1 MKVSFPWISSILIA
15 LGIALLAAL
24 SLPASAQ
31 DANAAPVFT
40 SSPSFLVDEGSRNV
54 GTVVASDSDSQDSVT
69 GYVISGGDDGA
80 LFTINSTSGALS
92 FASAPDYD
100 NPSDFNE
107 DNRYVVKVAATS
119 GSGDRVLQASQTITV
134 TVTALLGVVRSDFSL
149 SSDNSRPYGI
159 WGNPETIW
167 VSDEGKGKLF
177 AYRRSDGSRDA
188 SRDFNTLKI
197 AGSALDPGNH
207 NPRGLWSDGETMFV
221 TDKNDRKVYA
231 YWISN
236 TSRNPDKDLN
246 LHASHTNAGGIWRN
260 SAGFFWVLNNSKN
273 VLGYFKQSGGV
284 YSTFQ
289 INVDNLT
296 SPKGIW
302 SEDGGIMLVAGGGK
316 LNAYRINGGSRDSSR
331 DVTLDSNNSNPAGIW
346 SDGTT
351 IYVVDDADD
360 RVYAYNTKVLVK
372 NTGQAFS
379 PSSSVFNF
387 HTRRRAQT
395 FMTGSN
401 ANGYSITSI
410 SIRLAGGSA
419 SLLDNLE
426 VTLNEVNADS
436 EPGYKVCTL
445 EPPPSYNHL
454 GMNTFHAPPTCLL
467 RANTQYFL
475 LMTFSNIPLGEQL
488 FVRTT
493 DSNSED
499 GGAASGWSIGD
510 GSHYYQSRWDTNNK
524 SVSIEIKGVNAV
536 GRRPSAPGMPTVTS
550 LTSRR
555 LYVSWDEPSNSGH
568 PIADYDVEYR
578 EGSDSQFIDWPH
590 PGHSRSATITGL
602 NPGTFY
608 QVRVRARN
616 SVGVSHWSPAANAT
630 AGAFVNNPP
639 VFSGRGNFLAAE
651 NGRRVGTLTASDPDP
666 GQNVN
671 AYSISGGS
679 DAALFEITN
688 AGVLS
693 FISAPDF
700 EKPGDANGDNR
711 YTLEIEATG
720 GTGNRAL
727 STQQEITVTV
737 TDVAEKITVANRSSS
752 VLVKNTG
759 IGSVNPLINTDST
772 GHEFAQKFRTGSHAE
787 GYNVDSVGINFASTG
802 SLTGSF
808 RSPTVTVNEDGLSPG
823 ARVCTLSFP
832 SSYQTGVNTFNAS
845 DSCRL
850 EANSNYFV
858 LLKTGCRRGGC
869 KPGILT
875 TASSGEDVFAPGWSI
890 GNFFHHYNDVE
901 GTWFNT
907 SGASYMIEIR
917 GTLSMF
923 PSAPAAPTLISP
935 DFGTLYATWSE
946 PANATPPVTGY
957 DVQYREGTSGSFTNW
972 SHTDASR
979 SATIT
984 GLKNGTL
991 YEIRVRAINDVGAG
1005 NWSPAGNHTTA
1016 DAPVNHPPQFS
1027 SSSSFS
1033 VFENSLSVG
1042 TVTAFD
1048 SNGEDIVTG
1057 YNISGGDDAALFEI
1071 NATSGALSFI
1081 STPDYESPGD
1091 ADGDR
1096 RHVLTVTATSG
1107 TGSRILSSEQSIT
1120 VRVTNVPELPS
1131 APAAPVLSSN
1141 VPSVLLVRWLK
1152 PDNTGPPITQYRV
1165 DYREGRSGSFNDSR
1179 YRDKE
1184 RSARITSLK
1193 ASTEYQVR
1201 VRAIN
1206 SDGFGNWSPLSTHT
1220 TADAASNLSVVVNI
1234 CDRTVKVRN
1243 YILASLNNVA
1253 CDNMTLEQL
1262 QKITF
1267 ISLSNDPG
1275 VTSFKSGDFDNLTML
1290 TTLSIQNVE
1299 NLNSFPEDVFDDL
1312 YSLDALTI
1320 LTFADIGS
1328 LPDGIF
1334 DNLAG
1339 LRTLFLR
1346 HNQLDSLPDDVF
1358 DNLSSLQT
1366 LSLTSNFNL
1375 TTLPEGVFEN
1385 LTSLSD
1391 LSTDFGC
1398 IPAAAFGSRTDNLS
1412 EIEHNGNPLVLC
1424 EDFDNLTNNPPAFST
1439 GDSFSVKEG
1448 RNRVIVEVRADDEDI
1463 LDSVTGYRISGGDDA
1478 ALFMLYA
1485 TTGALIFR
1493 EIRDFEKDGDTE
1505 FVVEITVTS
1514 GTGDREMSATK
1525 TITVTVTDVDEPPSA
1540 PSRPSVSS
1548 LNSTSLSVS
1557 WSEPSNTG
1565 PEITD
1570 YDVQYRED
1578 SSSTFLNLTHEGTAR
1593 SATLTGLSENTT
1605 YDVRVRASNDE
1616 GTGGWSQVTN
1626 ATTASA
1632 PTADVPSGP
1641 VIINITSDLSDNT
1654 HSPFCAGPCRIS
1666 PDQQSGRVP
1675 SDWQG
1680 IIPIKVVFNESV
1692 NVTGAPALNLTGSG
1706 NFIATA
1712 EYTSGNGTDTLVFSY
1727 AIPPP
1732 PAPEIKASNLN
1743 VSGLDLPTGAAIKN
1757 AANQNAS
1764 LTLPSGANLDDNKNI
1779 HIDSTPPPLS
1789 VRIAPGDSNIN
1800 SPGIGENPDGSGRTV
1815 WRHNKKY
1822 WFRSSYGW
1830 NRYTWVYPR
1839 ILMDNV
1845 SACDASALAGK
1856 SNTDRN
1862 VNNIDVARYTTES
1875 NGKRYC
1881 SSVADAYGNR
1891 AFALAYIRGI
1901 DRVRPEITVGNLT
1914 SGNKVSA
1921 TASDPGCGDRTDGH
1935 YSKCSGINSEK
1946 FYALPIDGET
1956 GCDADAYS
1964 NVTSLND
1971 YKYANNTEIEVPE
1984 GRKICFQV
1992 NDNVNVGNRN
2002 DRSHVAYA
2010 ESGVFAVVIA
2020 PTIEIT
2026 PGAGYTTPKQSI
2038 TITAS
2043 SSDGDVDNA
2052 SWKYKIIAD
2061 TDTCDSDEMA
2071 NGANSGSSVTLNQE
2085 SQNNHKVCFA
2095 VTNSNNNTGYGA
2107 SGVVSGIDRTAPAIS
2122 VSAVTDNR
2130 VFATVSDNLDNAP
2143 AFESQI
2149 LTSGSCNSG
2158 TAGTFTAYTAGTI
2171 LTLAAGEKACFKA
2184 TDDAGNVAFAD
2195 SSLSN
2200 SPPVFSSNAAFT
2212 VAENAAEV
2220 GTVVASDSDSG
2231 DSVTGYTISGGA
2243 DRFSFSLVSQ
2253 SSSGAVL
2260 AFVQSRNFES
2270 PSDADG
2276 NNQYVVQVK
2285 ATSGSGSRVRT
2296 ATQSITVTVRDV
2308 DEPPSATSAPV
2319 LSSPSSTSLSVSW
2332 SAPGN
2337 TGPPIDIYYVQY
2349 RQGSSGSFS
2358 NWPHTGNSTSTTI
2371 TSLTASTL
2379 YEVRVRAGNAEGNS
2393 SWSQTA
2399 NFTTGSSTPPPVTNV
2414 VPVFTSSSSFSVN
2427 ENSRNVGTVVAS
2439 DGDSQDS
2446 VTGYSISGGVD
2457 SARFSI
2463 TGGGVLTFDSAPNF
2477 ESAVDVGGNNIYDI
2491 VVTAT
2496 SGTGTRVRSA
2506 TQSIVVSVDDV
2517 NESPS
2522 TPSAPVLSSS
2532 TSSSLSV
2539 TWSAPLNTGPV
2550 ITDYDVQYRQGTTG
2564 SFSNQSH
2571 TGTSRSTTITGLTA
2585 STAYQVRVRA
2595 SNAEGT
2601 SGWSQTSSFSTGSSS
2616 PNQVTNNAPVFT
2628 SRSSFFVNE
2637 NVRSVG
2643 TVVASDGDS
2652 QDSVTGYRI
2661 AGGVDSAFFE
2671 LNSSSGALSF
2681 KSVPDYES
2689 SQDSDNDNEYLVEV
2703 TATSG
2708 SGSRELSAVQ
2718 TITVTVTDVNEM
2730 PAISSSQTFSVNENE
2745 LLAGEVVASDQDNA
2759 DDVTGYN
2766 VSGGDDA
2773 ALFEINATGMLSFR
2787 SAPNYET
2794 AADNDNNND
2803 YLVQITVTSGTGSR
2817 ETSASQT
2824 ITVTVT
2830 DVDEVPSDPPGVL
2843 LSSLSSSSLF
2853 VLWLEP
2859 ANTGPPITV
2868 YDVQYRKSA
2877 NTSFANWSH
2886 LDNSTSTT
2894 ITGLS
2899 GSTSYDVRVRARND
2913 EGIGSWSSVQG
2924 YVTSEDLVDIPQNI
2938 NDPPVFSS
2946 GNFSVDENSVS
2957 VGAVVASDFDSQDN
2971 VTGYGISGGV
2981 DSALFEINVS
2991 SGVLSFVSAP
3001 DFERPGDNDT
3011 DNDYIVEVTV
3021 TSGAGDREMSAVQL
3035 ITVTVADV
3043 DEPPS
3048 APAAPSL
3055 SSLNSTSLLVEWSE
3069 PDDSGHVITDYDV
3082 EYREGSTGNFT
3093 GWPHSDNSTSTT
3105 ITTDLAPDTA
3115 YEVRV
3120 LARNAEGESDWSD
3133 AANVTT
3139 PVTVVNNPPTFRS
3152 SSSFPVDE
3160 NVRSVGTVVASDS
3173 DGQDS
3178 VTGYSI
3184 SGGADASLFSIAD
3197 DGVLSFV
3204 SAPDFEKPSDSNR
3217 NNLYLVNVEAT
3228 SGTYPRNKSA
3238 EQRLLI
3244 TVTDA
3249 NEPPSTPSPPT
3260 LSFPTS
3266 DSLTVTWV
3274 APDDSGHV
3282 ITDYDVE
3289 YREGSTGNFT
3299 GWPHADNSTSTTIT
3313 TDLAPDTAYEVR
3325 VLARNAEGDSNWSDT
3340 ASATT
3345 VAVINNPPE
3354 FSGSPAFSVEE
3365 NNLSAGTVMASDSDG
3380 SDGITGYRI
3389 SGDDAALFRI
3399 TNAGVLTFV
3408 SAPDFENPDDSD
3420 DNNQYLLTVNVTS
3433 GTGSRILSA
3442 EQEIT
3447 VNVTDVDEPPSAPS
3461 VPILSSPTSTSL
3473 FVTWVAPSNTGP
3485 EIIDYDVQY
3494 SQGSNGS
3501 FLNQTH
3507 DDAST
3512 NATITHLETD
3522 TFYGV
3527 RVRASNDEGTGD
3539 WSQVSNATTGAVV
3552 NNHPGFL
3559 SSPAFSVNENNVTVG
3574 TVVAD
3579 DVDNLD
3585 SVTGYTISGGDDAAL
3600 FTINNGA
3607 LSFVSPPDS
3616 ETPGDADRNNQ
3627 YVLQVAAVS
3636 GTGDRFLSAEQSI
3649 IVTVTNVNEPPS
3661 APEAPKLN
3669 STTSTSIDVT
3679 WSVPDNKGPSVSDY
3693 DVEYREGSTG
3703 NFTDWPH
3710 ADNSTST
3717 TITTDLA
3724 PDTAYEVRVLARN
3737 AEGESDWSDA
3747 ANVTTPVTVVNAPPE
3762 FSSRTVFEVHE
3773 NGVGVGTVVASDPD
3787 SQDDVTGYGISGGAD
3802 TALFSITD
3810 EGVLTF
3816 VSAPDFEDPE
3826 DSNGNNYYLLEVT
3839 AVSGTD
3845 ERVLSEVQFIIVRVV
3860 NVKELPSAPEAP
3872 KLNSTTSTS
3881 IDVTWSVHDN
3891 SGPEITDYDV
3901 EYREGD
3907 SGPFTDWPHSG
3918 ASTGTVITDLEF
3930 NATYEVR
3937 VRAWN
3942 SDGNSSW
3949 SPTTGTIVG
3958 GINNPPEFSGSPA
3971 FSAGENNLTAG
3982 TVAVDDADAVDN
3994 VTGYVISGG
4003 DDAALF
4009 TITNAG
4015 VLAFVSAPDFENP
4028 DDSDDNNQYL
4038 LTVNVTSGTG
4048 SRILSAEQEITV
4060 NVTDL
4065 NEPPSAPARPAL
4077 NSPTYTSITVRWLE
4091 PDNSGPV
4098 ITDYD
4103 VEYREGSTGNFTDWP
4118 HAGTSTS
4125 TTITSLNS
4133 NTAYEVQ
4140 VRASNDEG
4148 TGDWSQV
4155 ATINTGAPSSLPAVS
4170 TLIFSDVVQTE
4181 AGVNVILSNHGNVN
4195 RTVRLR
4201 YRASDSIVWSETL
4214 TMNASTGVAVF
4225 RLTGLSPGKPHVVQA
4240 SLDENFEDGR
4250 QSAILNTASL
4260 PPGFLLLSPA
4270 DGNFSGS
4277 VVFNASYV
4285 GPGIKLMQFGY
4296 VNSTD
4301 GTVTWFNGTEGP
4313 DGFWSAT
4320 LDTSGLADGSYDVS
4334 LRITDLSD
4342 TVEVSDNVV
4351 LLFIDNSA
4359 PEFSLVSPSAGDV
4372 SAVMRFNVSAN
4383 DVGSGVRSVQF
4394 GYVRSGTS
4402 RVTWIDGAEG
4412 PDGFWSAELNTTA
4425 ISDGSYDLSVH
4436 VVDFAGAENL
4446 ALDFLRVVVD
4456 NVPDRTTSSGSGSG
4470 SSRSSRSINVC
4481 SGVSGLP
4488 GGASQSR
4495 IWSGLGAGSVAE
4507 FRLSNSGI
4515 PVSVVEFNARRPLT
4529 NLGVVVS
4536 GSSSLPSG
4544 ASGNYEGTL
4553 YRYFS
4558 INGCRLDENS
4568 VSSMTF
4574 SFGVNR
4580 SFVSENGASGD
4591 DVVLLRHDNGQWNRA
4606 ALLSTGSNAERY
4618 FYESGS
4624 EGFSSY
4630 AIVLRKS
4637 PGDDGSDD
4645 AQDGSGDVTSPVVDV
4660 EIVNENAT
4668 SGHGRDREQNVSA
4681 GHERWIPGDI
4691 NLGLPEFVLLGLA
4704 IFLTLGGVFLLL
4716 QKILHR
4722 PR

>member
-54 GTVVASDSDSQDSVT
+54 GTVLASDSDSLDSVT
-69 GYVISGGDDGA
+69 GYGISGGDDGA

-159 WGNPETIW
+159 WGNSETIW

-221 TDKNDRKVYA
+221 ADKNDRKVYA

-711 YTLEIEATG
+711 YTLEIEAAS

-737 TDVAEKITVANRSSS
+737 TDVAEKIAVANRSSS

-759 IGSVNPLINTDST
+759 LVSNPVSHTDRL
-772 GHEFAQKFRTGSHAE
+772 GHKFAQKFRTGSHAE
-787 GYNVDSVGINFASTG
+787 GYTVDSVGINFANTG
-802 SLTGSF
+802 NLNG
-808 RSPTVTVNEDGLSPG
+808 PTVTVNEDGLNPG
-823 ARVCTLSFP
+823 ARVCTLSLP

-845 DSCRL
+845 DSCTL

-858 LLKTGCRRGGC
+858 VIEAGCGTSGC

-875 TASSGEDVFAPGWSI
+875 TPSFGEDSAAPGWSI
-890 GNFFHHYNDVE
+890 GNFFHYYYEHFTIPWRNV
-901 GTWFNT
+901 
-907 SGASYMIEIR
+907 SGDPYMIEVR

-1033 VFENSLSVG
+1033 IFENSLSVG

-1048 SNGEDIVTG
+1048 SNSEDIVTG

-1165 DYREGRSGSFNDSR
+1165 DYREGRSGSFKDSL

-1346 HNQLDSLPDDVF
+1346 HNQLDSLPEDVF

-1448 RNRVIVEVRADDEDI
+1448 RTRVIVEVRADDEDI

-1540 PSRPSVSS
+1540 PSRPGVSS

-2231 DSVTGYTISGGA
+2231 DSVTGYTISDGA

-2296 ATQSITVTVRDV
+2296 ATQS
-2308 DEPPSATSAPV
+2308 
-2319 LSSPSSTSLSVSW
+2319 
-2332 SAPGN
+2332 
-2337 TGPPIDIYYVQY
+2337 
-2349 RQGSSGSFS
+2349 
-2358 NWPHTGNSTSTTI
+2358 
-2371 TSLTASTL
+2371 
-2379 YEVRVRAGNAEGNS
+2379 
-2393 SWSQTA
+2393 
-2399 NFTTGSSTPPPVTNV
+2399 
-2414 VPVFTSSSSFSVN
+2414 
-2427 ENSRNVGTVVAS
+2427 
-2439 DGDSQDS
+2439 
-2446 VTGYSISGGVD
+2446 
-2457 SARFSI
+2457 
-2463 TGGGVLTFDSAPNF
+2463 
-2477 ESAVDVGGNNIYDI
+2477 
-2491 VVTAT
+2491 
-2496 SGTGTRVRSA
+2496 
-2506 TQSIVVSVDDV
+2506 
-2517 NESPS
+2517 
-2522 TPSAPVLSSS
+2522 
-2532 TSSSLSV
+2532 
-2539 TWSAPLNTGPV
+2539 
-2550 ITDYDVQYRQGTTG
+2550 
-2564 SFSNQSH
+2564 
-2571 TGTSRSTTITGLTA
+2571 
-2585 STAYQVRVRA
+2585 
-2595 SNAEGT
+2595 
-2601 SGWSQTSSFSTGSSS
+2601 
-2616 PNQVTNNAPVFT
+2616 
-2628 SRSSFFVNE
+2628 
-2637 NVRSVG
+2637 
-2643 TVVASDGDS
+2643 
-2652 QDSVTGYRI
+2652 
-2661 AGGVDSAFFE
+2661 
-2671 LNSSSGALSF
+2671 
-2681 KSVPDYES
+2681 
-2689 SQDSDNDNEYLVEV
+2689 
-2703 TATSG
+2703 
-2708 SGSRELSAVQ
+2708 
-2718 TITVTVTDVNEM
+2718 
-2730 PAISSSQTFSVNENE
+2730 
-2745 LLAGEVVASDQDNA
+2745 
-2759 DDVTGYN
+2759 
-2766 VSGGDDA
+2766 
-2773 ALFEINATGMLSFR
+2773 
-2787 SAPNYET
+2787 
-2794 AADNDNNND
+2794 
-2803 YLVQITVTSGTGSR
+2803 
-2817 ETSASQT
+2817 

-2957 VGAVVASDFDSQDN
+2957 VGAVVASDSDSQDN

-3069 PDDSGHVITDYDV
+3069 PDNSGPMIADYDV

-3093 GWPHSDNSTSTT
+3093 GWPHSGNSTSTT
-3105 ITTDLAPDTA
+3105 ITGLNSNTA

-3299 GWPHADNSTSTTIT
+3299 DWPHSGNSTSTTIT
-3313 TDLAPDTAYEVR
+3313 DLDSDTAYEVH
-3325 VLARNAEGDSNWSDT
+3325 VLARNSEGDSNWSDT

-3345 VAVINNPPE
+3345 VAVINAPPE

-3365 NNLSAGTVMASDSDG
+3365 NNLSAGTVPASDSDG

-3399 TNAGVLTFV
+3399 TNGVLTFV

-3737 AEGESDWSDA
+3737 AEGESDWSDT
-3747 ANVTTPVTVVNAPPE
+3747 ANATTPVTVVNAPPE
-3762 FSSRTVFEVHE
+3762 FSSRTVFEVNE

-3787 SQDDVTGYGISGGAD
+3787 SQDSVTGYGISGGAD

-3810 EGVLTF
+3810 EGVLSF
-3816 VSAPDFEDPE
+3816 VSAPDFELPD
-3826 DSNGNNYYLLEVT
+3826 DLNDNNYYLLEVT
-3839 AVSGTD
+3839 AFSGTG
-3845 ERVLSEVQFIIVRVV
+3845 ERVLSAVQFIIVRVV

-3872 KLNSTTSTS
+3872 KLNSTMSTS
-3881 IDVTWSVHDN
+3881 LDVTWTKPEN

-3901 EYREGD
+3901 EYRQGD
-3907 SGPFTDWPHSG
+3907 SGPFTDWPHSD
-3918 ASTGTVITDLEF
+3918 ASTSTTITNLEF

-3942 SDGNSSW
+3942 SDGNGSW
-3949 SPTTGTIVG
+3949 SLTTGTIVG

-4028 DDSDDNNQYL
+4028 DDSDDDNQYL
-4038 LTVNVTSGTG
+4038 LIVNVTSGTG

-4060 NVTDL
+4060 NVTDV

-4195 RTVRLR
+4195 RTVHLR
-4201 YRASDSIVWSETL
+4201 YRASDSIVWSEPL

-4320 LDTSGLADGSYDVS
+4320 LDTSGLADGSYDVN

-4342 TVEVSDNVV
+4342 AVEISENVV
-4351 LLFIDNSA
+4351 LLLVDNSA
-4359 PEFSLVSPSAGDV
+4359 PEFSLISPSAGDV
-4372 SAVMRFNVSAN
+4372 SAVMLFNASAS

-4412 PDGFWSAELNTTA
+4412 PDGFWSAELDTAA
-4425 ISDGSYDLSVH
+4425 ISDGSYDLSVR

-4456 NVPDRTTSSGSGSG
+4456 NVPDRTTSSGRSSSGG
-4470 SSRSSRSINVC
+4470 GGGRSSRSINVC

-4488 GGASQSR
+4488 GGASRSR

-4515 PVSVVEFNARRPLT
+4515 PVSVVEFNASRPLA

-4544 ASGNYEGTL
+4544 ASGNYEGIL

-4668 SGHGRDREQNVSA
+4668 SEHGRDREQNASA
-4681 GHERWIPGDI
+4681 GPERWIPGDI

-4716 QKILHR
+4716 QKIMHR